1 MCHQS
6 AAYET
11 VTMHRTQI
19 SLEEKQ
25 YVFLTQE
32 SQRRGISLSE
42 LIRQLITEHL
52 RHRSPSED
60 PLDKLSG
67 MAEGPG
73 EAIGREHDRFLY
85 GKEKQ

>member
-1 MCHQS
+1 MR
-6 AAYET
+6 
-11 VTMHRTQI
+11 RTQI

-32 SQRRGISLSE
+32 SRRLGISLSE
-42 LIRQLITEHL
+42 LIRQFITEHL
-52 RHRSPSED
+52 QQCRPSED

-85 GKEKQ
+85 GKEEQ